1 MKKVKVLVVDD
12 DYMYRDD
19 LTRRLKIRDAEAK
32 TFSTAEDLIAHLIAL
47 PPDDYPTAILTDY
60 VLPGMGGEAWI
71 KKLLKEYPQLPII
84 IMSGMDIRGSIRAY
98 GMGAYAV
105 MPKPLDYNELMVTL
119 RELSKLDEVA
129 MQIARNV
136 KNITEFDCCL
146 LWELDKLDY
155 PYYKITGWVGI
166 DRDFLTIMKM
176 DESKHPRLGK
186 LRKGELLFFS
196 KISKEDLYIGK
207 DAAKERGWVSLISVP
222 ILRREKLI
230 GWIDCYKNEI
240 HDFKTTQQKDHQ
252 LNSLQSYAELARE
265 ALQSRQLIQQSRVI
279 HEINQSSVGILQE
292 SLIYDTILQKAIA
305 TTGADFS
312 WIYKYSKKENKIT
325 LEASAG
331 EGANKADKAC
341 ITSEGGITG
350 KVAQTGRSLYV
361 RDITMAAEGYTPEIH
376 IATDT
381 LLENSILAVPIR
393 RRERTLGVLTIASRH
408 TEYFEH
414 ADMQFLTNLA
424 AITAVIMERNK
435 LTQHLQGIS
444 RLAQEE
450 DGFEDLADYVVSA
463 VHDLTDA
470 DVNLWMLSDR
480 ENEGDDYLR
489 IVRTSNPEINAV
501 YEKVPTSPGSSI
513 NAKALHEKRHVII
526 PDLKHYDQNPPFVN
540 DRGLAVFQWRSF
552 MVVPLLGKNGE
563 HLGVISLFS
572 KEVNKFAEDDG
583 ILVQHFANQAALVLQ
598 EQRHISI
605 LRELAN
611 TGQQLTIGLSG
622 AKTLLK
628 RVTELATKIAK
639 AELAVLYPYD
649 PARENY
655 YDDESIVHAGK
666 LRDSERK
673 LTQKQRKHGLGA
685 FIRACEALIVEDI
698 DDADQIEMYIGLRK
712 KSPCLPGTEEYK
724 RAEGLIR
731 EAKFIKKENIR
742 AFIGVSLRAEEQIS
756 GNNTPQLH
764 EVAVL
769 YFNFRAPRRF
779 SKEELQ
785 VIDIFCHQVAN
796 VIHRNRLFYSLKK
809 ERELI
814 EGVHQSALHILEER
828 DQHHRLQKIVE
839 EAVKLLK
846 AKGGMAYL
854 TVNGSR
860 QDLKLVA
867 SMNLPKRLM
876 KIGDILLE
884 GQGMSREV
892 LETKAPKIV
901 NNYKD
906 YPRRIVKLENFFSAV
921 AEVPLLF
928 NGEVIGVLG
937 VFDDH
942 EKRAFVPEDVN
953 VLEKLAA
960 QAALAIY
967 NARLYDELDALNETG
982 LQIAKQTGLK
992 EMASRILKEL
1002 KRVIDYDKATIQL
1015 VDGMDVPRRLLA
1027 YAGYTVP
1034 DKETSFY
1041 KPVKD
1046 DNLIRGIVEQ
1056 KKLLIINDTRE
1067 EPRWN
1072 VSKNKAT
1079 LDVLSWVCL
1088 PLEYAGKVL
1097 GLLMLDHRMPG
1108 YYTERDIPKLERFAL
1123 QAAIGIKNALILS
1136 DLNLLDFSQK
1146 ALKAVNK
1153 LISLS
1158 NANYHRINE
1167 DVKGSISERQK
1178 EILESL
1184 YEAVNESVNESP
1196 NINETIQLEIYQSGT
1211 SFKEDTLFDVEEIKR
1226 LSKYIE
1232 YKHYQIGK
1240 DTPGQVAIDMQIMN
1254 VNEKKRSSP
1263 SVYIPLIVSGKV
1275 GAVVAFSRKNSDFE
1289 EREISTYETLV
1300 NIAGI
1305 GLQQIE
1311 QQYKKLRAYQR
1322 RLNPYIVGRP
1332 IQSPQYFYGREP
1344 EIRKILDGIH
1354 QNHFLIESERRIGK
1368 TSVLYQIK
1376 YHLESKVDSDISFYP
1391 VFLDLQATEESEF
1404 WQHLIEGIVAS
1415 QGKMRSIT
1423 NKDVN
1428 FHVFREELNSF
1439 LKGLAHQNAP
1449 KAVRIVLLM
1458 DEVDQ
1463 FNTYNLT
1470 VLKKLRKLFQEEQ
1483 RLQAI
1488 MAGVDI
1494 HRILNI
1500 VTSPWHNQLIRIEL
1514 TGIDEDNAR
1523 ALVIEPVAGIYSF
1536 KPEAVEMILTKSGKK
1551 PYDIQGL
1558 CYHAVDAMFNRLTKN
1573 DQPGEILIEDVAIA
1587 IYQWEKIKATQTR
1600 AVE

>member
-1 MKKVKVLVVDD
+1 MEQKTIKVFVVDD
-12 DYMYRDD
+12 DEGIRND

-32 TFSTAEDLIAHLIAL
+32 TFSTAEDLIAHLITL
-47 PPDDYPTAILTDY
+47 PPDDYPTAVLTDY
-60 VLPGMGGEAWI
+60 VLPGIGGEALI

-84 IMSGMDIRGSIRAY
+84 IMSGMDIQGSIRAY

-119 RELSKLDEVA
+119 RELLRMDDVA

-146 LWELDKLDY
+146 LWELDKQDY
-155 PYYKITGWVGI
+155 PYYKITGWAGI
-166 DRDFLTIMKM
+166 DRGFLTIMKM
-176 DESKHPRLGK
+176 DESKYPRLKK
-186 LRKGELLFFS
+186 LRKGELLFFPE
-196 KISKEDLYIGK
+196 ISKEVLYIRK
-207 DAAKERGWVSLISVP
+207 DAAKERGWISLISVP
-222 ILRREKLI
+222 ILRRERLI

-240 HDFKTTQQKDHQ
+240 HEFRTKQQKDHQ

-279 HEINQSSVGILQE
+279 HETNQSLVGILQE

-312 WIYKYSKKENKIT
+312 WIYKYSQKENKIT
-325 LEASAG
+325 LGASAG
-331 EGANKADKAC
+331 EGADKADKVRIA
-341 ITSEGGITG
+341 SEGGITG

-361 RDITMAAEGYTPEIH
+361 RDITKAEEGYTPEIH
-376 IATDT
+376 IATDA
-381 LLENSILAVPIR
+381 LQENSVLAVPLR
-393 RRERTLGVLTIASRH
+393 RRERTLGVLTVASRH
-408 TEYFEH
+408 IEYFEH

-450 DGFEDLADYVVSA
+450 DNFEDLADYVVNA

-489 IVRTSNPEINAV
+489 IIRTSNPEVNTV

-513 NAKALHEKRHVII
+513 NAKALHEKRHIII
-526 PDLKHYDQNPPFVN
+526 PDLKIYDQNPPFVN
-540 DRGLAVFQWRSF
+540 DRALAIFEWRSF

-563 HLGVISLFS
+563 HLGVISLLS

-605 LRELAN
+605 LQELAN

-649 PARENY
+649 PTRENY

-666 LRDSERK
+666 LRDPERK
-673 LTQKQRKHGLGA
+673 FTQKLRKHGLGA
-685 FIRACEALIVEDI
+685 FIRGCEALIVEDI
-698 DDADQIEMYIGLRK
+698 DDADPIEMYIGLRK
-712 KSPCLPGTEEYK
+712 KSPCLPGTEAYK
-724 RAEGLIR
+724 RAEVLIR

-846 AKGGMAYL
+846 AKGGKAYL

-867 SMNLPKRLM
+867 SMNLPKKMM
-876 KIGDILLE
+876 KIGEILTE

-892 LETKAPKIV
+892 LETKAPIII
-901 NNYKD
+901 NNYKE

-928 NGEVIGVLG
+928 SGEVIGVLG

-942 EKRAFVPEDVN
+942 KERVFVQEDVS

-992 EMASRILKEL
+992 EMAGRILKEL

-1015 VDGMDVPRRLLA
+1015 IDGMDIPRRLLA
-1027 YAGYTVP
+1027 YAGYNKP
-1034 DKETSFY
+1034 DKTISLY

-1046 DNLIRGIVEQ
+1046 DKLISKVVEQ
-1056 KKLLIINDTRE
+1056 KKLLIINDTRK

-1072 VSKNKAT
+1072 ASNNKAT
-1079 LDVLSWVCL
+1079 QDVLSWVCL

-1123 QAAIGIKNALILS
+1123 QAAIGIFNASLEHSQLKALS
-1136 DLNLLDFSQK
+1136 DFAKTLANSDENE
-1146 ALKAVNK
+1146 LKENIFVRAIVVLSEVLKGHRVGFVFYSKDDNY
-1153 LISLS
+1153 LS
-1158 NANYHRINE
+1158 NSLIESVLGNLKNTSLTFKTSLLTYNTVIPQWVEQEKEVKLLPE
-1167 DVKGSISERQK
+1167 DNRSLLKGLGEKLLGPIWSEGLICG
-1178 EILESL
+1178 ILEVS
-1184 YEAVNESVNESP
+1184 S
-1196 NINETIQLEIYQSGT
+1196 
-1211 SFKEDTLFDVEEIKR
+1211 
-1226 LSKYIE
+1226 SK
-1232 YKHYQIGK
+1232 
-1240 DTPGQVAIDMQIMN
+1240 
-1254 VNEKKRSSP
+1254 
-1263 SVYIPLIVSGKV
+1263 
-1275 GAVVAFSRKNSDFE
+1275 AFSDKNLKHFFSAMLALTSE
-1289 EREISTYETLV
+1289 AINRVHLKERR
-1300 NIAGI
+1300 
-1305 GLQQIE
+1305 IE
-1311 QQYKKLRAYQR
+1311 AWER
-1322 RLNPYIVGRP
+1322 RSNPYIVGRP

-1391 VFLDLQATEESEF
+1391 VFIDLQATEESEF

-1415 QGKMRSIT
+1415 QGKMRSKT

-1428 FHVFREELNSF
+1428 FHVFREELNNF
-1439 LKGLAHQNAP
+1439 LKGLTHQNTP
-1449 KAVRIVLLM
+1449 KSVRIVLLL

-1463 FNTYNLT
+1463 FNTYNPT

-1523 ALVIEPVAGIYSF
+1523 ALIVKPVAGIYSF
-1536 KPEAVEMILTKSGKK
+1536 KPEAVEMILAKSEKK

-1558 CYHAVDAMFNRLTKN
+1558 CYHAVDAMFNRLAKN
-1573 DQPGEILIEDVAIA
+1573 DEPGEILIEDVAIA
-1587 IYQWEKIKATQTR
+1587 IYEWEKIKATQTR
-1600 AVE
+1600 AGE